1 VLSFFAI
8 FFGHFSSLS
17 ILENSRAGGQ
27 AVSGG
32 DTTGQIR
39 QYLTGM
45 KQLRVSSRAG
55 REYPL
60 SEEYVEQS
68 SICCSL
74 FWHCKHAPNGSAW
87 AALSGKGWGPVQFR
101 YYEPR

>member
-17 ILENSRAGGQ
+17 ILENTGTDGQ

-32 DTTGQIR
+32 NTTGQIR
-39 QYLTGM
+39 QYLTSM

-55 REYPL
+55 REYP
-60 SEEYVEQS
+60 SSKEYVEQS

-74 FWHCKHAPNGSAW
+74 FWRCKYATNDSTC
-87 AALSGKGWGPVQFR
+87 AALPG
-101 YYEPR
+101 